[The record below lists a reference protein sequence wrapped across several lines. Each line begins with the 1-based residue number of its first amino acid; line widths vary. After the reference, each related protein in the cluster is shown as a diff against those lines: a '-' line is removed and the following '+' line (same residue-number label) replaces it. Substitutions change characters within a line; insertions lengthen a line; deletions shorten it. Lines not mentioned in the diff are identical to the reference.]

1 MSSHP
6 ALTLG
11 DIVRGLRDL
20 GLARGDSLIVH
31 SSMRHLG
38 PVEGGAD
45 AVIDAILEVIG
56 PGGNLMLPT
65 FNYVHPVPSPY
76 FDPQE
81 TPGRTGI
88 LPEAGRKRPEAV
100 RSLHPTHSVAV
111 IGPDAERLTAGHLKQ
126 RVFGVGSPVDLLA
139 QGGGKVLLLGVGQTS
154 NSTIHVAEEH
164 AGVPKGP
171 WPVGLP
177 IVCIRR
183 PDGTFISHQLDTSC
197 SCSASFEGAEYALRR
212 HGEIRDAR
220 IGGVCRLMLG
230 RDVIRRVGEM
240 IRETPDILLCTWEH
254 CPPCTEARRR
264 LASGG
269 LLPSPAIGPDD

>member
-1 MSSHP
+1 MSP
-6 ALTLG
+6 QRTLTRG

-20 GLARGDSLIVH
+20 GLAAGDSLIVH

-45 AVIDAILEVIG
+45 TVIDAILEVIG
-56 PGGNLMLPT
+56 AEGNLVLPT
-65 FNYVHPVPSPY
+65 FNYVDPVPSPY
-76 FDPQE
+76 YDPKE

-88 LPEAGRKRPEAV
+88 LPEVGRKRPGAV
-100 RSLHPTHSVAV
+100 RSLHPTHSVTV
-111 IGPDAERLTAGHLKQ
+111 IGPDAERLTAGHLFQ

-139 QGGGKVLLLGVGQTS
+139 QSGGKVLLLGIGQTS

-177 IVCIRR
+177 FVRIRR
-183 PDGTFISHQLDTSC
+183 PDGTFLSHQLDTSC

-212 HGEIRDAR
+212 DGEIRDAR

-240 IRETPDILLCTWEH
+240 IRAKPDILLCNWEH
-254 CPPCTEARRR
+254 CLPCTTARRR
-264 LASGG
+264 LAAGG
-269 LLPSPAIGPDD
+269 LLPSPARGPND

>member
-1 MSSHP
+1 MSSITP
-6 ALTLG
+6 LTRD
-11 DIVRGLRDL
+11 DISRGLREL
-20 GLARGDSLIVH
+20 GLATGDSLIVH

-65 FNYVHPVPSPY
+65 FNYVSPVPSPH
-76 FDPQE
+76 FDPEE
-81 TPGRTGI
+81 TPGRTGV
-88 LPEAGRKRPEAV
+88 LPEVGRKRAGAV

-111 IGPDAERLTAGHLKQ
+111 IGPDAGRLTAGHLDQ

-164 AGVPKGP
+164 AGMPKGP

-177 IVCIRR
+177 VIRIRR
-183 PDGTFISHQLDTSC
+183 PDGTFLSHRLDTSC
-197 SCSASFEGAEYALRR
+197 SCSAAFEGAEYALRR
-212 HGEIRDAR
+212 WGEIRDAR

-230 RDVIRRVGEM
+230 RDVIRRVGDM
-240 IRETPDILLCTWEH
+240 VRAQPDILLCRWER
-254 CPPCTEARRR
+254 CPPCTAARRR
-264 LASGG
+264 LASEG
-269 LLPSPAIGPDD
+269 LLPAPARGPED

>member
-6 ALTLG
+6 ALTRE

-20 GLARGDSLIVH
+20 GLASGDSLIVH

-45 AVIDAILEVIG
+45 TVIDAILEVIG

-88 LPEAGRKRPEAV
+88 LPEVGRKRPKAV

-111 IGPDAERLTAGHLKQ
+111 IGPDAERLTAGHLRQ

-139 QGGGKVLLLGVGQTS
+139 RGGGKVLLLGVGQTS
-154 NSTIHVAEEH
+154 NSTIHVGEEH
-164 AGVPKGP
+164 AGVPKGS
-171 WPVGLP
+171 WFKELPV
-177 IVCIRR
+177 VRVRR

-197 SCSASFEGAEYALRR
+197 SCSAAFEGAEYALRK

-220 IGGVCRLMLG
+220 VGGVCRLMLG
-230 RDVIRRVGEM
+230 RDVIRRVVEM
-240 IRETPDILLCTWEH
+240 VRETPDILLCTCEH
-254 CPPCTEARRR
+254 CPPCTGARRR
-264 LASGG
+264 VASEG
-269 LLPSPAIGPDD
+269 LLRAPASGPDD

>member
-1 MSSHP
+1 MSLPP
-6 ALTLG
+6 ALTRH
-11 DIVRGLRDL
+11 DITRGLREL
-20 GLARGDSLIVH
+20 GLAAGDSLIVH

-38 PVEGGAD
+38 PVDGGAD

-65 FNYVHPVPSPY
+65 FNYVHPLPSPY
-76 FDPQE
+76 YDPRE

-88 LPEAGRKRPEAV
+88 LPEVGRKRPNAG

-111 IGPDAERLTAGHLKQ
+111 IGPDAGRLTAGHLAQ

-139 QGGGKVLLLGVGQTS
+139 QAGGKVLLLGVGQTS

-164 AGVPKGP
+164 AGLPKGP
-171 WPVGLP
+171 WSGGLP
-177 IVCIRR
+177 VVRVRR
-183 PDGTFISHQLDTSC
+183 PDGTFISHRLDTSC
-197 SCSASFEGAEYALRR
+197 SCSAAFEGAEYPLRR

-220 IGGVCRLMLG
+220 IGGVCKLMLG

-240 IRETPDILLCTWEH
+240 IREQPDILLCRWER
-254 CPPCTEARRR
+254 CPPCTAARRR
-264 LASGG
+264 LAAGG
-269 LLPSPAIGPDD
+269 LLPAPAIGPED